1 MNPIRNKLLAL
12 GLSFLIFIT
21 LLRVGTWLG
30 ELKPLW
36 NDEIYSQ
43 VFGIEKLSYG
53 QILSGQIPEG
63 NNFPLFYVLQKAV
76 CDVTGHKYPHVWKGE
91 WNVDE
96 PSGQVILRIV
106 PNVCMSLA
114 IAALFYFFCVE
125 YSLLAAVYSFFT
137 ALSAFVVW
145 AYWAEAR
152 PYALWFC
159 LTVLQGLFYLRLTR
173 HKEWRE
179 SHWFWFCI
187 VNILLSLTVVV
198 GIVPVVIVSFMLY
211 ALRVRSLTGAIG
223 ATILPIGITAFYYSH
238 GPTYNFLLPQDWSN
252 LIFDNLS
259 AEWLLL
265 LLGFSIIVAF
275 RKISHREKIPA
286 LSFAV
291 FTAMMLIIALA
302 LLWYLNFKYNPSH
315 ESFQISSRYFVFL
328 AGTGMVAVTLFGV
341 EAIQF
346 YYRDR
351 WLKINLIMILVG
363 VLILRLIRTYAQV
376 TGSGIY

>member
-1 MNPIRNKLLAL
+1 
-12 GLSFLIFIT
+12 
-21 LLRVGTWLG
+21 
-30 ELKPLW
+30 
-36 NDEIYSQ
+36 
-43 VFGIEKLSYG
+43 LSYG
-53 QILSGQIPEG
+53 QILSGKIPEG
-63 NNFPLFYVLQKAV
+63 NNFPLFYVLQKAM
-76 CDVTGHKYPHVWKGE
+76 CDITGYKYPHVWKGE

-96 PSGQVILRIV
+96 PSGQIILRIW

-125 YSLLAAVYSFFT
+125 YSLLAGVYSFFT

-152 PYALWFC
+152 PYSLWFC
-159 LTVLQGLFYLRLTR
+159 LTVLQGLLYLRMTR
-173 HKEWRE
+173 HSEGRGSIWV
-179 SHWFWFCI
+179 WYCVI
-187 VNILLSLTVVV
+187 NVLLALTVVV
-198 GIVPVVIVSFMLY
+198 GIVPVAIVSIMLY
-211 ALRVRSLTGAIG
+211 ILRARSLTATVLS
-223 ATILPIGITAFYYSH
+223 TILPIGITAFYYSQ
-238 GPTYNFLLPQDWSN
+238 GPKYNFLLPQDWSN

-286 LSFAV
+286 LSFAI
-291 FTAMMLIIALA
+291 FTAMMLSVALA
-302 LLWYLNFKYNPSH
+302 LIWYLNYKYDASH
-315 ESFQISSRYFVFL
+315 ESFQISSRYFIFL

-351 WLKINLIMILVG
+351 WLKMNLIMILVG
-363 VLILRLIRTYAQV
+363 ILILRLIRTYAQIMD
-376 TGSGIY
+376 SGIY